1 MTSLFSSPKPPPLPP
16 IPPLPKITDPA
27 VEEAKRKARL
37 AAQKRRARGG
47 KTILTSGLGDVS
59 EAPVVRKTLLGT

>member
-1 MTSLFSSPKPPPLPP
+1 MASLFSTPKPPPLPP
-16 IPPLPKITDPA
+16 PPPLPKITDPA

-37 AAQKRRARGG
+37 AAQKRRGRGG

-59 EAPVVRKTLLGT
+59 EAPIQRKTLLGQ